1 MPASRAIRLGRV
13 VRALHAGATAAA
25 RELGSSSEP
34 EPPLPP
40 PPQHGPH
47 FGVGRTAAVAKVAF
61 LLGIALLALLALD
74 AAGSLPSSWV
84 AYYRLATAAVLL
96 PVGGWLVLRAQRIR
110 PGLRAHPLRPRALR
124 HVPAVMDTWRA
135 RSIER
140 LLELTG
146 IVMLA
151 VGILELVLGLVH
163 VH

>member
-1 MPASRAIRLGRV
+1 VPTSREIRVSRV
-13 VRALHAGATAAA
+13 LRALHAGATAAA
-25 RELGSSSEP
+25 RELGSGEP
-34 EPPLPP
+34 APPP

-47 FGVGRTAAVAKVAF
+47 FGVGRTAVVAKVAF
-61 LLGIALLALLALD
+61 LLGIAFLALVALD

-96 PVGGWLVLRAQRIR
+96 TVGGWLVLRARRIR
-110 PGLRAHPLRPRALR
+110 PRLRDRPLRPRTLR
-124 HVPAVMDTWRA
+124 HVPAAVDTWRA

-151 VGILELVLGLVH
+151 VGVLELVLGLVRLH
-163 VH
+163 